1 MPIDTSAPLASA
13 AIPSN
18 TLTLTNFEP
27 SHFDNTDFLNQL
39 RAKTASYGPICFF
52 SPIRT
57 FRRIF
62 VVYES
67 TFDAQ
72 RAKALLHNTIF
83 EDSVTK
89 TRTPLRVYFGSH
101 TELSMDS
108 DRYYLH
114 LPEIKA
120 ASTVEN
126 DHTHTGLHS
135 PPGSPPLGHTEMDED
150 EEMALLELPSVPAI
164 QMTSVP
170 ATTTSSS
177 TSLSATSLAGK
188 FSTKLRIDTTAP
200 TQSSVIPSICSNA
213 SQRRSPVS
221 PSSASAGGLFPSTPT
236 LLAFSP
242 AQDSKGEQPF
252 ITIQDWA
259 QCC

>member
-1 MPIDTSAPLASA
+1 MAIDTSAPLASA
-13 AIPSN
+13 GIPSN

-27 SHFDNTDFLNQL
+27 SHFDNTEFLAKL
-39 RAKTASYGPICFF
+39 RSKTASYGPICFF

-72 RAKALLHNTIF
+72 RAKATLHNSLF
-83 EDSVTK
+83 EGT
-89 TRTPLRVYFGSH
+89 TLRVYFGSH
-101 TELSMDS
+101 TELSVDS

-114 LPEIKA
+114 LPTEIKVA
-120 ASTVEN
+120 ASEHHDVTF
-126 DHTHTGLHS
+126 TGLHS
-135 PPGSPPLGHTEMDED
+135 PPGSPPLGHTEMVMDED
-150 EEMALLELPSVPAI
+150 DEMTMLELPS
-164 QMTSVP
+164 
-170 ATTTSSS
+170 SSS
-177 TSLSATSLAGK
+177 SSSSQEIPVTVPVAAAVTTPSSSLVSK
-188 FSTKLRIDTTAP
+188 FSTKLRIDTQPFVPAM
-200 TQSSVIPSICSNA
+200 SSN
-213 SQRRSPVS
+213 SQARTGVS
-221 PSSASAGGLFPSTPT
+221 PISPSGGLGGSLYPSTPT

>member
-1 MPIDTSAPLASA
+1 MSIDTSAPLASA

-27 SHFDNTDFLNQL
+27 SHFDNADFMNEL
-39 RAKTASYGPICFF
+39 RAKAASYGPICFF

-72 RAKALLHNTIF
+72 RAKASLHNTLF
-83 EDSVTK
+83 VDSVTK

-114 LPEIKA
+114 LPETKA
-120 ASTVEN
+120 TAEN
-126 DHTHTGLHS
+126 DPAKTGLHS

-150 EEMALLELPSVPAI
+150 EEMVILELPSVPSPAI
-164 QMTSVP
+164 QIATPTSPVAA
-170 ATTTSSS
+170 ATAP
-177 TSLSATSLAGK
+177 LLVGK
-188 FSTKLRIDTTAP
+188 FSSKLRIDTTTS
-200 TQSSVIPSICSNA
+200 TQSSVMPTMCSNA

-221 PSSASAGGLFPSTPT
+221 PSSASAGGLYPSTPT

>member
-1 MPIDTSAPLASA
+1 MPKTMAVDTSAPLASA

-18 TLTLTNFEP
+18 TLTLTNLEHH
-27 SHFDNTDFLNQL
+27 HFDSPEVLDAL
-39 RAKTASYGPICFF
+39 RVRTAAFGPICFF

-72 RAKALLHNTIF
+72 RAKAVLHNTPL
-83 EDSVTK
+83 DAT
-89 TRTPLRVYFGSH
+89 TNLRVYFGSN
-101 TELSMDS
+101 TELSVDS
-108 DRYYLH
+108 EKYYLH
-114 LPEIKA
+114 LPEVKTTTTTTA
-120 ASTVEN
+120 ESNPCTV
-126 DHTHTGLHS
+126 TGLHS
-135 PPGSPPLGHTEMDED
+135 PPGSPPLHHVEMDDD
-150 EEMALLELPSVPAI
+150 EEMTVLELPALS
-164 QMTSVP
+164 TSPTLDNMVLSP
-170 ATTTSSS
+170 SSASTPPSSS
-177 TSLSATSLAGK
+177 LATK
-188 FSTKLRIDTTAP
+188 FSAKLRIDTQPLST
-200 TQSSVIPSICSNA
+200 SKDNG
-213 SQRRSPVS
+213 QRRSPVS
-221 PSSASAGGLFPSTPT
+221 PSSQNGGLYPSTPT

>member
-1 MPIDTSAPLASA
+1 MTIDTSAPLASA

-18 TLTLTNFEP
+18 TLTMTNFEP
-27 SHFDNTDFLNQL
+27 SHFDNTEFLNQL
-39 RAKTASYGPICFF
+39 RAKTASYGPICF

-72 RAKALLHNTIF
+72 RAKASLHNTVF
-83 EDSVTK
+83 EDSITK
-89 TRTPLRVYFGSH
+89 ARTPLRVYFGSH

-108 DRYYLH
+108 GRYYLH

-126 DHTHTGLHS
+126 DPTHTGLHS

-150 EEMALLELPSVPAI
+150 EEMAVLELPSVPSTPAVQI
-164 QMTSVP
+164 VSV
-170 ATTTSSS
+170 ATTASSS
-177 TSLSATSLAGK
+177 PSANSLVGK
-188 FSTKLRIDTTAP
+188 FSTKLRINTTAR
-200 TQSSVIPSICSNA
+200 TQSSILPTICSNA

-221 PSSASAGGLFPSTPT
+221 PSSASAGGLYPSTPT